1 MSLGKEFKEFA
12 MRGNVVDMAVGI
24 IIGAAFGK
32 IVSSL
37 VADVLLPPVGLAIG
51 GVDFSGLAVTIKN
64 AAGASPAVLVKYGT
78 FLNTVVDFVI
88 VAFALF
94 IVIKGMNKMMM
105 KKEAP
110 PPATKDCPECLMAI
124 PIQAKKCGHCT
135 SPVR

>member
-1 MSLGKEFKEFA
+1 
-12 MRGNVVDMAVGI
+12 
-24 IIGAAFGK
+24 
-32 IVSSL
+32 VSSL